1 MFANF
6 DSSIAQSNAESPP
19 PKIQIFLF
27 LKSFL
32 FLTEYKTVL
41 FSNFS
46 IPLIENFRGSNEP
59 TPPAI
64 IIFGDKKNFFLL
76 VSIFHPFFSLDKD

>member
-1 MFANF
+1 M
-6 DSSIAQSNAESPP
+6 QT
-19 PKIQIFLF
+19 FLF

-32 FLTEYKTVL
+32 FFTEYKTVL

-46 IPLIENFRGSNEP
+46 IPLVENFRGSKEP

-64 IIFGDKKNFFLL
+64 IIFGDIKIFFLF
-76 VSIFHPFFSLDKD
+76 VSIFQVFFSFEIDSTLSFK

>member
-64 IIFGDKKNFFLL
+64 IIFGDKKNFFFTGFNFP
-76 VSIFHPFFSLDKD
+76 SIFLLR

>member
-46 IPLIENFRGSNEP
+46 IPLIENFP
-59 TPPAI
+59 Y
-64 IIFGDKKNFFLL
+64 
-76 VSIFHPFFSLDKD
+76 